1 MDGIRLPGKPD
12 LAGRCLGRHASSPLD
27 LDVCREVAD
36 RPQDSAHGLGN
47 IRVGVAFI
55 RQLLH
60 EFNGDPR
67 AAIAAWYQG
76 PTSLRKRGPYRATRL
91 FVADVVA
98 LRERFI

>member
-1 MDGIRLPGKPD
+1 MQVLPSTWTYVERL
-12 LAGRCLGRHASSPLD
+12 LIGRKIPRTAS
-27 LDVCREVAD
+27 
-36 RPQDSAHGLGN
+36 GN